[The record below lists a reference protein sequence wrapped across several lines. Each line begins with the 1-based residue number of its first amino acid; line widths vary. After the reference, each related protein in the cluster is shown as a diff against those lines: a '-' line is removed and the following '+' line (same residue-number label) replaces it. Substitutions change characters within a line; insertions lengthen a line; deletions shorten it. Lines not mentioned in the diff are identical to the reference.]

1 MGHELQQF
9 NGPEGQHVPAGIT
22 HAALPA
28 LILRTGEQG
37 AYRFLEFFAANIRN
51 PNTRA
56 AYYRN
61 VCAFFAWCDTRRV
74 QDLSDI
80 RSAHIAAYI
89 EQLMTTH
96 APPSVK
102 QHLAAIRMLFNWL
115 VVGQIVEHNPAAAV
129 RGPRYVVKK
138 GKTPVLLGEEARKL
152 LDTMRTDTLVGLRD
166 RALVALLVYTFARV
180 SAAVHM
186 SVEDVYIQGRRLWVR
201 LHEKG
206 GKEHT
211 LPCHHELEAYLQA
224 YIDAAGLADEKGT
237 PLFRSAIGKTGQL
250 TTKQLHRVDAYRMV
264 KRRARE
270 AAILSPIGCHTFRA
284 TGITQYLLHG
294 GKLEHAQHMAA
305 HESSRTTG
313 LYDRRNDEVTLDE
326 VERILLT

>member
-1 MGHELQQF
+1 
-9 NGPEGQHVPAGIT
+9 
-22 HAALPA
+22 
-28 LILRTGEQG
+28 
-37 AYRFLEFFAANIRN
+37 
-51 PNTRA
+51 
-56 AYYRN
+56 
-61 VCAFFAWCDTRRV
+61 
-74 QDLSDI
+74 LSDI

-89 EQLMTTH
+89 EQLMKTH

-115 VVGQIVEHNPAAAV
+115 VVGQIVENNPAAAV

-186 SVEDVYIQGRRLWVR
+186 QVEDIYIQGRRLWVR

-211 LPCHHELEAYLQA
+211 LPCHHELEGYVDAYR
-224 YIDAAGLADEKGT
+224 DAIGIGHEKGT
-237 PLFRSAIGKTGQL
+237 PLFRSAMRRTGRL
-250 TTKQLHRVDAYRMV
+250 TDTRLHRIDAFRMV
-264 KRRARE
+264 KRRAR
-270 AAILSPIGCHTFRA
+270 AAGILSPIGCHTFRA

-294 GKLEHAQHMAA
+294 GTLEHAQHMAA

-313 LYDRRNDEVTLDE
+313 LYDRRKDEVTLDE
-326 VERILLT
+326 VERIILT